1 MVDPEAPV
9 RMSPP
14 PQAVLRVVNPV
25 MRRLLV
31 SPLADRMPPVMAV
44 LEYEGRRSGKQF
56 AIPVGVHD
64 VGGNGPVVF
73 TEAPWRRNFEGGRKL
88 TLRRGSNRRPGRGVL
103 VWDPEAVADALVA
116 AVAKVGPRGLAMKVA
131 PGHHITREDLVR
143 LGRTM
148 LRVQLDR

>member
-1 MVDPEAPV
+1 MDPEAPV

-14 PQAVLRVVNPV
+14 PPAVLRVVNPV

-31 SPLADRMPPVMAV
+31 SPLANRMPPAMAV

-64 VGGNGPVVF
+64 VDGNGSVVF
-73 TEAPWRRNFEGGRKL
+73 TEAPWRRNFEGGREL
-88 TLRRGSNRRPGRGVL
+88 TLRRGSNRRHGRGVL
-103 VWDPEAVADALVA
+103 VEDPEAVGDALAA
-116 AVAKVGPRGLAMKVA
+116 AVATVGPRGLAMTVA
-131 PGHHITREDLVR
+131 PGHDITREDLVR